1 MPTVEPIQWA
11 HEAKASLFGCNLIKV
26 DYLKIQISLEFS
38 KLFNLTFWNV
48 KRSTLLVKDKST
60 YAIGAHD
67 KEVDKQYWAL
77 KVEES
82 FSNLQVVSV
91 YVSSNDNIILSF
103 GNPLDKSKMFEN
115 QLIFNAPDGVRL
127 KI

>member
-11 HEAKASLFGCNLIKV
+11 HEAKTNLFGCNLIKL
-26 DYLKIQISLEFS
+26 DYLKIQISIEFS

-48 KRSTLLVKDKST
+48 KRSTLLVKNKT
-60 YAIGAHD
+60 YSIAAQD

-82 FSNLQVVSV
+82 FSNLQVISV

-103 GNPLDKSKMFEN
+103 GDPINKSKMFEN
-115 QLIFNAPDGVRL
+115 QLIFNAPDGARL